1 VKVKIGPPF
10 ARTKND
16 QGNLHA
22 VTLPNFKKNFPAKDP
37 TAKLE
42 DYLIEAF
49 FDKELGPDLF
59 KGHIVVQ

>member
-10 ARTKND
+10 KRNKDD
-16 QGNLHA
+16 QGNLHS
-22 VTLPNFKKNFPAKDP
+22 VEIENFKKNFPAKDP
-37 TAKLE
+37 NAKME

-59 KGHIVVQ
+59 KGHILVG